1 MQISPSGKAEASPT
15 AFSKAIPVT
24 VMFLLFAMISFVTGL
39 QNPFGVIARHQFE
52 VSNFASQLGN
62 FANFI
67 AYLCM
72 GVPAGLLLSRVG
84 YKRTALAAVA
94 VGFLGVLIMWLSGR
108 LESFPVY
115 LAGAFVAG
123 FSMCMLNT
131 VVNPMLNT
139 IAGGG
144 KRGNQLIQFGGAC
157 NSVAATIVPVLVGYL
172 IGDLANAR
180 ISNAN
185 PALYTA
191 LAVFLIAFVVLLVV
205 KIPEPHT
212 QPRTQAAPAASPSG
226 ASPWSYRHFLLGV
239 VAIFIYVGL
248 EVAIPSVANLY
259 MTADAASG
267 GLGMAAAVAG
277 TLCGTY
283 WFLMFIGRLLGG
295 LLGAKLTA
303 RAQLAAVASLIAL
316 FILLAILL
324 PSDIMVRMPVFRS
337 NLSFAMQQVPLSV
350 MFLIL
355 CGLCTSVM
363 WGNIFNLSVEGLGQH
378 TALASGIFM
387 TMVCGG
393 GIIPPLQ
400 GLLADAVGYSA
411 SYWLLFACAL
421 YLLFYALAG
430 SRPAK

>member
-1 MQISPSGKAEASPT
+1 
-15 AFSKAIPVT
+15 
-24 VMFLLFAMISFVTGL
+24 MFLLFAMISFVTGL
-39 QNPFGVIARHQFE
+39 QNPFGVIAKNQFE

-72 GVPAGLLLSRVG
+72 GVPAGLLLSRKG
-84 YKRTALAAVA
+84 YKLTALIAVS
-94 VGFLGVLIMWLSGR
+94 VGFLGVLVMWLSGR
-108 LESFPVY
+108 MESFTVY

-131 VVNPMLNT
+131 VVNPLLNT
-139 IAGGG
+139 LAGGG

-172 IGDLANAR
+172 IGDVANAH
-180 ISNAN
+180 IANAN

-191 LAVFLIAFVVLLVV
+191 MGVFAVAFAVLLAVP
-205 KIPEPHT
+205 IPEPAT
-212 QPRTQAAPAASPSG
+212 TSTTDTSQAPKPQSG
-226 ASPWSYRHFLLGV
+226 VWSYRHFLLGV
-239 VAIFIYVGL
+239 VAIFLYVGL

-259 MTADAASG
+259 MTADSAAG
-267 GLGMAAAVAG
+267 GLSMQAAAAG

-295 LLGAKLTA
+295 LLGAKFSARSQLTA
-303 RAQLAAVASLIAL
+303 AASLIAI
-316 FILLAILL
+316 FLLLSML
-324 PSDIMVRMPVFRS
+324 MPSAVRVSMPVFQS

-355 CGLCTSVM
+355 CGFCTSVM
-363 WGNIFNLSVEGLGQH
+363 WGNIFNLAVEGLGSH

-400 GLLADAVGYSA
+400 GLLADTVGYPA
-411 SYWLLFACAL
+411 SYCLPFACAL
-421 YLLFYALAG
+421 FLLFYALVG
-430 SRPAK
+430 SRPSKT

>member
-1 MQISPSGKAEASPT
+1 
-15 AFSKAIPVT
+15 
-24 VMFLLFAMISFVTGL
+24 MFLLFAMISFVTGL
-39 QNPFGVIARHQFE
+39 QNPFGVIAKNQFE

-72 GVPAGLLLSRVG
+72 GVPAGLLLSRKG
-84 YKRTALAAVA
+84 YKLTALIAVS
-94 VGFLGVLIMWLSGR
+94 VGFLGVLVMWLSGR
-108 LESFPVY
+108 MESFTVY

-131 VVNPMLNT
+131 VVNPLLNT
-139 IAGGG
+139 LAGGG

-172 IGDLANAR
+172 IGDVANAH
-180 ISNAN
+180 IANAN

-191 LAVFLIAFVVLLVV
+191 MGVFAVAFAVLLAVP
-205 KIPEPHT
+205 IPEPAT
-212 QPRTQAAPAASPSG
+212 TSTTDTSQAPKPQSG
-226 ASPWSYRHFLLGV
+226 VWSYRHFLLGV
-239 VAIFIYVGL
+239 VAIFLYVGL

-259 MTADAASG
+259 MTADSAAG
-267 GLGMAAAVAG
+267 GLSMQAAAAG

-295 LLGAKLTA
+295 LLGAKFSARSQLTA
-303 RAQLAAVASLIAL
+303 AASLIAI
-316 FILLAILL
+316 FLLLSML
-324 PSDIMVRMPVFRS
+324 MPSAVRVSMPVFQS

-355 CGLCTSVM
+355 CGFCTSVM
-363 WGNIFNLSVEGLGQH
+363 WGNIFNLAVEGLGSH

-400 GLLADAVGYSA
+400 GLLADTVGYPA
-411 SYWLLFACAL
+411 SYCLPFACAL
-421 YLLFYALAG
+421 FLLYALVG
-430 SRPAK
+430 SRPSKT